1 MNKRVIQKTNPRLS
15 DLISL
20 LKTTSR
26 ENEANIWRDIADRLE
41 GPARNYA
48 EVNLSK
54 ISRYAANGDTIIVPG
69 KVLGSGALETSV
81 TIAALNFSAS
91 ASEKIR
97 EANGACMSIEELV
110 SANPKGSRVRVL
122 R

>member
-1 MNKRVIQKTNPRLS
+1 MNKCAIQKTNPRLS

-26 ENEANIWRDIADRLE
+26 ENEANVWRDIADRLE

-54 ISRYAANGDTIIVPG
+54 INRYAVNGDTIIVPG
-69 KVLGSGALETSV
+69 KVLGSGALELPV

>member
-1 MNKRVIQKTNPRLS
+1 MNKMNCRKTNPRLTS
-15 DLISL
+15 LISL

-26 ENEANIWRDIADRLE
+26 ENEVNIWRDIADRLE
-41 GPARNYA
+41 APSKNYA

-54 ISRYAANGDTIIVPG
+54 INRYAANGETIIVPG
-69 KVLGSGALETSV
+69 KVLGTGMLEMSV
-81 TIAALNFSAS
+81 RVAALNFSEA

-97 EANGACMSIEELV
+97 EAQGECMSIEQLI
-110 SANPKGSRVRVL
+110 STNPKGSKVRIL

>member
-1 MNKRVIQKTNPRLS
+1 MNKLVSRKTNPRLS
-15 DLISL
+15 GLISL
-20 LKTTSR
+20 LKSTSR
-26 ENEANIWRDIADRLE
+26 ENEVNIWRDIADRLE

-54 ISRYAANGDTIIVPG
+54 INRYVANGDTIIVPG
-69 KVLGSGALETSV
+69 KVLGSGMIEASV
-81 TIAALNFSAS
+81 RVAALNFSAS

-97 EANGACMSIEELV
+97 EANGECMSIEELIT
-110 SANPKGSRVRVL
+110 ANPSGSRVRVL

>member
-1 MNKRVIQKTNPRLS
+1 MSKCVSQKTNPRMS
-15 DLISL
+15 GLISL
-20 LKTTSR
+20 LKNTSR
-26 ENEANIWRDIADRLE
+26 ENESRIWRDIADRLE

-54 ISRYAANGDTIIVPG
+54 INRYAANGETIIVPG
-69 KVLGSGALETSV
+69 KVLGSGVLDLEV

-91 ASEKIR
+91 AYEKIR
-97 EANGACMSIEELV
+97 KANGQCMSIEELV
-110 SANPKGSRVRVL
+110 SANPSGSRVRVL

>member
-1 MNKRVIQKTNPRLS
+1 MKTIKSRKSNPRITT
-15 DLISL
+15 LISL

-26 ENEANIWRDIADRLE
+26 ENEVNIWRDIADRLE
-41 GPARNYA
+41 APARNYA

-54 ISRYAANGDTIIVPG
+54 INRYANNGEIIIVPG
-69 KVLGSGALETSV
+69 KVLGSGMLQV
-81 TIAALNFSAS
+81 PVRVAALNFSQA

-97 EANGACMSIEELV
+97 QADGECMTIEDLITT
-110 SANPKGSRVRVL
+110 NPKGRRVRIL